1 MKKLILLSLL
11 LLSSCYV
18 QKQNKP
24 KIMITHVLAVTE
36 QGDTLRL
43 PIGMIKPNVYYN
55 VINYGTDYW
64 RPYYNRWDYLPFQ
77 HHNNNSNI
85 YVNNNNNTNN
95 NTNNNNNNNNNNTH
109 TELCRPPLAFP
120 VTSSP
125 PFGAAEGLWWWL
137 EW

>member
-64 RPYYNRWDYLPFQ
+64 RPYYNRWDYIPFQ

-85 YVNNNNNTNN
+85 YVKPNNNSSN
-95 NTNNNNNNNNNNTH
+95 NTNNNNNNNNNQ
-109 TELCRPPLAFP
+109 PPPPPRIDRSGPTNP
-120 VTSSP
+120 VIITP
-125 PFGAAEGLWWWL
+125 PPSRKNN
-137 EW
+137 